1 MNLYEQSIAVYR
13 ARLNILTGILTKAES
28 HPKGDAL
35 LDARL
40 AQDMHPLATQ
50 VRFVSN
56 LPGEALP
63 RLTDRSFVSREEEDN
78 PTTLAGAKAM
88 VAATAELL
96 DSIALD
102 ELKAADEKI
111 EIALPNGMQF
121 ALTREQYV
129 RDWSLP
135 NFYFHLMTAYSLLRS
150 EGLEIGKIDFMPHM
164 MAYMTKGP
172 GVSA

>member
-1 MNLYEQSIAVYR
+1 MNLHEQSIAVYR

-28 HPKGDAL
+28 HPKGEAL

-40 AQDMHPLATQ
+40 AEDMHPLATQ
-50 VRFVSN
+50 IRFVSN

-63 RLTDRSFVSREEEDN
+63 RLTDRSFVSREEEEN
-78 PTTLAGAKAM
+78 PKTLAEAKAM
-88 VAATAELL
+88 VAQTAELL
-96 DSIALD
+96 DSITAD
-102 ELKAADEKI
+102 ELQAADETI
-111 EIALPNGMQF
+111 EITLPNGMQF

-135 NFYFHLMTAYSLLRS
+135 NFYFHLTTAYALLRS

-172 GVSA
+172 S

>member
-1 MNLYEQSIAVYR
+1 MTLYEQSIAVYR

-40 AQDMHPLATQ
+40 AEDMHPLATQ
-50 VRFVSN
+50 IRFVSN

-63 RLTDRSFVSREEEDN
+63 RLTGRSFVSREEEDN
-78 PTTLAGAKAM
+78 PKTLAEAKAM
-88 VAATAELL
+88 VAQTAELL
-96 DSIALD
+96 DSITAD
-102 ELKAADEKI
+102 ELKAADETI

-135 NFYFHLMTAYSLLRS
+135 NFYFHLTTAYALLRS
-150 EGLEIGKIDFMPHM
+150 QGLEIGKIDFMPHM

-172 GVSA
+172 G